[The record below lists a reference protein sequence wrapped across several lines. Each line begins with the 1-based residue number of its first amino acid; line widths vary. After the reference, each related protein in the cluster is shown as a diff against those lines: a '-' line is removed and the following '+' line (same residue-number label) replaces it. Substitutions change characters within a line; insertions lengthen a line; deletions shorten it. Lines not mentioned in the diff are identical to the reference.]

1 MITRGREDQR
11 GVMRRQIEERG
22 ERREDREDRRE
33 EREHMRHLQMIAALT
48 RSPQPQHPQVTITQA
63 RYATTVECRLF
74 NSMLQTERR
83 HCHEDLSGKRG
94 RAVEVGIKDQG
105 NLISHHS

>member
-1 MITRGREDQR
+1 
-11 GVMRRQIEERG
+11 MRRQIEERG

-74 NSMLQTERR
+74 SFKFQIEIQCCRPNGDIVMRTSVA
-83 HCHEDLSGKRG
+83 S
-94 RAVEVGIKDQG
+94 VEE
-105 NLISHHS
+105 LLR